1 MEEIQNKDIF
11 GILKQSFDDKRSR
24 NPAFSLRAFAN
35 QLDISAAT
43 LSRIFNGERKIS
55 KKSAK
60 KILSRVIADNPD
72 RYSYLADEI
81 DIKTEFTELD
91 QFQLEIF
98 SEWYYFAILSL
109 AEIKGVN
116 LNSEL
121 ISERLNISKQKAENA
136 LKKLIQIGLLKRAKN
151 KIIITE
157 KQLSTSDRVLN
168 LSVRKM
174 NRDSLT
180 LATNYLDNI
189 HDKVSLEK
197 SDYSGVTMA
206 IDPSK
211 LHEANKRIKRFRR
224 SLCKFLEDGEQK
236 QVYRLGIQLFPLSE

>member
-1 MEEIQNKDIF
+1 MEKLYEKDIF
-11 GILKQSFDDKRSR
+11 SLLKQSFDKKCAK

-55 KKSAK
+55 KRSAQ
-60 KILSRVIADNPD
+60 KILSRIVSDNPE
-72 RYSYLADEI
+72 RYSYLVDEM
-81 DIKTEFTELD
+81 DIKSEFTELD
-91 QFQLEIF
+91 QEQIEVF

-109 AEIKGVN
+109 AEIKGIN
-116 LNSEL
+116 LNAIL
-121 ISERLNISKQKAENA
+121 ISERLNISQRVAEHA
-136 LKKLIQIGLLKRAKN
+136 LKKLIQLGLLKKIEN
-151 KIIITE
+151 KVIITG

-174 NRDSLT
+174 NRDSLE
-180 LATNYLDNI
+180 LATKYLDNI
-189 HDKVSLEK
+189 HNLSTLDK

-211 LHEANKRIKRFRR
+211 IDEANKKIKRFRR
-224 SLCKFLEDGEQK
+224 NLCKFLEDGEQK